1 MWMFIFSPFQSVSGV
16 SRSALVTVIGVCL
29 LTIGAL
35 TGVIVML
42 VANSS
47 QRVMPLAEIRL
58 VERADSVGRNT
69 ATSPIISSSFSLSTA
84 FRNVANSAV
93 PSVVS
98 ISSEAGWHAHLWSSF
113 DSDEMYE
120 NEGSG
125 VVITPQGHIVT
136 NYHLVKNSRK
146 LQVLFADKREF
157 EAYTIGVDRS
167 TDLAVIQVI
176 LNPEE
181 SVPAMTLGD
190 SETLQLGDWVLA
202 IGNPLQL
209 NSTVTAGIVS
219 AMGRSMNIID
229 SNFGVEDF
237 IQTDAAI
244 NPGNSGGA
252 LMNLQG
258 KLIGIN
264 TAIVTNSGFYEG
276 YGFAIPIN
284 LAIRV
289 VTDLIEFG
297 EFRRAFMGVIPTDV
311 DAEFASALGMNSVR
325 GVFLDQVYEGGA
337 ADVAGLRAGD
347 VILEIDGHPIDQP
360 NQLLSTVL
368 QKRPYSKA
376 LISYWRSGKID
387 TLNLTLLGQDHPR
400 VASWLLEMGYRPTRE
415 VRQAHYLDQWGL
427 VLRDKFEED
436 ETVYG
441 ELEGVIIQRI
451 TRQTPIEYLEE
462 GGLLEHINGQKINS
476 VEDARN
482 ELQNIQDVARLSV
495 RDQWNVNR
503 MVVVSILDQ

>member
-1 MWMFIFSPFQSVSGV
+1 MLMSVIRSLQSVSWG
-16 SRSALVTVIGVCL
+16 SRPALLSVIGVCL
-29 LTIGAL
+29 LTIGVL
-35 TGVIVML
+35 TGVIAMMV
-42 VANSS
+42 VNSD
-47 QRVMPLAEIRL
+47 QRAMPLAEIRL
-58 VERADSVGRNT
+58 VERSDSVGQNP
-69 ATSPIISSSFSLSTA
+69 AISSSSYSLSTA

-98 ISSEAGWHAHLWSSF
+98 VSSESGWHTHLWSSF
-113 DSDEMYE
+113 DSDEMVE

-136 NYHLVKNSRK
+136 NYHLVEDSRK

-157 EAYTIGVDRS
+157 EAYTVGVDRA
-167 TDLAVIQVI
+167 TDLAVIQVV
-176 LNPEE
+176 LNSEE
-181 SVPAMTLGD
+181 TVPAMTLGD

-229 SNFGVEDF
+229 SDFGVEDF

-252 LMNLQG
+252 LVNLHG
-258 KLIGIN
+258 ELIGIN

-276 YGFAIPIN
+276 YGFAIPVN

-297 EFRRAFMGVIPTDV
+297 EFRRAFMGVMPTNV
-311 DAEFASALGMNSVR
+311 DAEFASALGMNSVQ
-325 GVFLDQVYEGGA
+325 GVFLDQVFEGGA
-337 ADVAGLRAGD
+337 ADNAGLRPGD
-347 VILEIDGHPIDQP
+347 VILEIDGHAIDQP
-360 NQLLSTVL
+360 NQLLSAIL
-368 QKRPYSKA
+368 QKRPYSEA
-376 LISYWRSGKID
+376 QVSYWRSGKID
-387 TLNLTLLGQDHPR
+387 TLNLMLLGQDHPQ

-415 VRQAHYLDQWGL
+415 IMQAQYLDQWGV

-441 ELEGVIIQRI
+441 ELEGVIIQRV
-451 TRQTPIEYLEE
+451 TRQPSIEYLEE
-462 GGLLEHINGQKINS
+462 GVLLEHINGQKINS
-476 VEDARN
+476 VRDALK
-482 ELQNIQDVARLSV
+482 ELQNIQEVARFSI

-503 MVVVSILDQ
+503 MVIVHSLDQ